1 MKKLS
6 FWMICPLGLLL
17 TLAACAPLSTRKPAP
32 TNTPAFTYTP
42 TTVRTAVPDD
52 WDDRSIYADGLV
64 QSEQGVL
71 DELPDASIYHISVT
85 IGEELRSLQG
95 QERIR
100 YTNQETEP
108 LDEIHFQ
115 LYPNML
121 GGSVQIRA
129 ASVNDV
135 PVLAVLESGNTA
147 LRLPL
152 ASPLQPGENCVLQL
166 DFTVNLPTEP
176 GGNYGLLGYMND
188 ILTLDGFYPSIPV
201 YDAQGWHA
209 GPVQPNADTTFN
221 DASFYRVQV
230 QAPESLVLVASGR
243 AVESSRLDSWQNVI
257 FAAGPARDFY
267 LTASEKFQ
275 VLSTNVGETQ
285 VNSYAFKSNTRG
297 AQLALN
303 TAASAITHYS
313 ARFGAYP
320 YTEFDVASTSLQG
333 AYGIEY
339 PGMTGINRE
348 LYDADNDANFSILE
362 ATVAHEVGHQWF
374 YNLVGNDQGNE
385 PWLDEA
391 VTQYVTGLYFLDQ
404 YGAEGMNSYRASW
417 LSRWDRVEQ
426 AGIPIGLAAGDYQG
440 REYGAIVYGRG
451 PLFVA
456 ALKER
461 LGSDAFDALMR
472 DYCQRYH
479 WQISSAA
486 GFRQLAEEHCQCDL
500 TDLFQAWV
508 DE

>member
-1 MKKLS
+1 MKKLTP
-6 FWMICPLGLLL
+6 WMICPLSLVLM
-17 TLAACAPLSTRKPAP
+17 LASCAPLSTPTAVPTALPAP
-32 TNTPAFTYTP
+32 
-42 TTVRTAVPDD
+42 VSTAVPDD
-52 WDDRSIYADGLV
+52 WGDRSIYRDGLIS
-64 QSEQGVL
+64 SEQGVL
-71 DELPDASIYHISVT
+71 DELPGASIYHISVM
-85 IGEELRSLQG
+85 IGEELTSLQG

-100 YTNQETEP
+100 YTNQEEQP
-108 LDEIHFQ
+108 LEEIYFQ

-121 GGSVQIRA
+121 GGSVQISA
-129 ASVNDV
+129 ASVNDQPVQAV
-135 PVLAVLESGNTA
+135 PESGNTT
-147 LRLPL
+147 LRMPL
-152 ASPLQPGENCVLQL
+152 TSALQPGESCVLQL
-166 DFTVNLPTEP
+166 DFMVNLPTEP

-201 YDAQGWHA
+201 HDAQGWHA

-221 DASFYRVQV
+221 DVSFYRVQV
-230 QAPESLVLVASGR
+230 QAPESLVLVSSGI
-243 AVESSRLDSWQNVI
+243 AVESSSQDGWQKVT

-275 VLSTNVGETQ
+275 VLSTSVGETQ
-285 VNSYAFKSNTRG
+285 VNSYAFKNNTRG

-303 TAASAITHYS
+303 TAASAITHFS

-348 LYDADNDANFSILE
+348 LYEASDDANFTILE

-404 YGAEGMNSYRASW
+404 YGAEGMSNYRASW
-417 LSRWDRVEQ
+417 FSRWDRVEQ
-426 AGIPIGLAAGDYQG
+426 AGIPIGLEAGDYKG

-456 ALKER
+456 ALKEKM
-461 LGSDAFDALMR
+461 GSDAFDALMR
-472 DYCQRYH
+472 DYCQAYH

-500 TDLFQAWV
+500 TDLFKAWV